1 MKVTLVRKE
10 VRGLEKSDLVTI
22 DQRAKEE
29 GTSTNELLRIV
40 ITDYAKRIREDDAAK
55 ILHSYIDDLIIA
67 NNNVVH
73 GLNDNTI
80 AIGEMFKTILA
91 RLEMYFP
98 DLSDEVERIQK
109 NARPQEKNL
118 PKSIDFDE
126 FE

>member
-1 MKVTLVRKE
+1 MALVRKE
-10 VRGLEKSDLVTI
+10 VRGLEKDDLFII

-40 ITDYAKRIREDDAAK
+40 ITDYAKRIKEDNATN
-55 ILHSYIDDLIIA
+55 ILHSYLDDLIMS
-67 NNNVVH
+67 NNNVIH
-73 GLNDNTI
+73 GLNENTI

-98 DLSDEVERIQK
+98 DLNDEVERIQK
-109 NARPQEKNL
+109 NARPQEKKL
-118 PKSIDFDE
+118 PKSIDLND

>member
-1 MKVTLVRKE
+1 MAGITKTVRNIDEHALKIIEEHALKEDVTANQLIRE
-10 VRGLEKSDLVTI
+10 QIE
-22 DQRAKEE
+22 
-29 GTSTNELLRIV
+29 
-40 ITDYAKRIREDDAAK
+40 DYAKRLEEDSAAK
-55 ILHSYIDDLIIA
+55 TLHTYLDDLIMA

-98 DLSDEVERIQK
+98 DLNDEIERIRK

-118 PKSIDFDE
+118 SKSIDFDE

>member
-1 MKVTLVRKE
+1 M
-10 VRGLEKSDLVTI
+10 
-22 DQRAKEE
+22 
-29 GTSTNELLRIV
+29 
-40 ITDYAKRIREDDAAK
+40 
-55 ILHSYIDDLIIA
+55 
-67 NNNVVH
+67 H

-80 AIGEMFKTILA
+80 AIGEMFKIILA

-98 DLSDEVERIQK
+98 DLNDEVERIQK

>member
-1 MKVTLVRKE
+1 MKGITKTIKNIDEHALNIIEAQASKE
-10 VRGLEKSDLVTI
+10 NVSSSQLIREQI
-22 DQRAKEE
+22 E
-29 GTSTNELLRIV
+29 
-40 ITDYAKRIREDDAAK
+40 DYAKRLEEDSAAK
-55 ILHSYIDDLIIA
+55 ILHTYLDDLIMA

-98 DLSDEVERIQK
+98 DLNDEVERIK
-109 NARPQEKNL
+109 KTARPQEKKL
-118 PKSIDFDE
+118 PKSINFDE

>member
-1 MKVTLVRKE
+1 MQTVRKE
-10 VRGLEKSDLVTI
+10 VRGLDKQDLKII
-22 DQRAKEE
+22 DQRAQAE

-40 ITDYAKRIREDDAAK
+40 ITDYAKRIREDDAGNV
-55 ILHSYIDDLIIA
+55 LHSYLDDLIMA

-98 DLSDEVERIQK
+98 DLNDEVERIQK
-109 NARPQEKNL
+109 KRSPSGK
-118 PKSIDFDE
+118 KFDKVD
-126 FE
+126 